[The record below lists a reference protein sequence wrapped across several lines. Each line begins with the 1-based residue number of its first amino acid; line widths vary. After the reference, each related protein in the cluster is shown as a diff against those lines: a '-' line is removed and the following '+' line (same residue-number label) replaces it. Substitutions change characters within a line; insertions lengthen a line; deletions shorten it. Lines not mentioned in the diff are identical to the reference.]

1 MRRCDGVTEEEAVIL
16 LREFAGVGRVV
27 DTSERASVPVW
38 LLWECAGLLEVA
50 RACSAEFDREV
61 AVGLR
66 CSGCGFLKAELCE

>member
-1 MRRCDGVTEEEAVIL
+1 MRRCDGVTEEEAVVL
-16 LREFAGVGRVV
+16 LREFAGVDRVV

-38 LLWECAGLLEVA
+38 LLWECAGLLEA
-50 RACSAEFDREV
+50 SGACSAVFDREV